1 MSINKWMDKEDVVL
15 RYNEILLSYKK
26 EWNWVIFSDV
36 DELRVRHTEWS
47 KSETEKQISCINSCT
62 WNLETLYRWTCLQG
76 RNRDTDVENGRV
88 DTAGDGEGGLSW
100 KRSTDIFTFP
110 SVGQMAGGKLLYIT
124 GSPAWCSAMTQ
135 SGGVGEKGGP
145 GRRGYM

>member
-36 DELRVRHTEWS
+36 DELRVCHIEWS
-47 KSETEKQISCINSCT
+47 KSEREKQILGINSCT

-100 KRSTDIFTFP
+100 KSSTDIFTFP
-110 SVGQMAGGKLLYIT
+110 SVRQMAGGKLLYIR

-135 SGGVGEKGGP
+135 RGGIREKGGP